1 MSNTKDFVIKKNI
14 LTKYK
19 GAGGNVII
27 PDGVTGIGDS
37 AFFRCD
43 NLTSVTIPDGVTS
56 IGDSAFFLCRRVP
69 S

>member
-43 NLTSVTIPDGVTS
+43 NLTSVTIRTV
-56 IGDSAFFLCRRVP
+56 
-69 S
+69 